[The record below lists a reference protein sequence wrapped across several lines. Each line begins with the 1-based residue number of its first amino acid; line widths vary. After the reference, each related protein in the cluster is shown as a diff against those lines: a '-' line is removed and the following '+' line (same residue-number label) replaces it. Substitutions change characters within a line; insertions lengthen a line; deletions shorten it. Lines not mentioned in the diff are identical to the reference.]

1 MPITHAGEPKLDGK
15 TALITGASAGMG
27 LAAAQLFAEHGA
39 NVVMVGR
46 SQARLQAAADAIGDQ
61 ALPVVADVSSS
72 DEMGAAF
79 TAATERYGGLDIVFN
94 NAGDGN
100 APPTNMDDLSEEYFD
115 YCVAV
120 HLKGVWLG
128 MKYGI
133 PLLKQAGGGAIISTS
148 SIGAHGGIA
157 GTQPYSACKAG
168 LESMTRTGAAELSQ
182 HNIRVNCIIAGAVA
196 TRFGLA
202 SDAPLETEEEL
213 AARRASLAPLAPM
226 GRGGE
231 PEEIASLALFLVS
244 DDSSFITGQCIAA
257 DGGMLATNGWVG
269 SLGRD

>member
-1 MPITHAGEPKLDGK
+1 MPIAHAADPKLSGK

-27 LAAAQLFAEHGA
+27 LATAQLFAEHGA

-79 TAATERYGGLDIVFN
+79 SAAMERYGRLDIVFN

-100 APPTNMDDLSEEYFD
+100 APPTNMHDLSEEYFD

-133 PLLKQAGGGAIISTS
+133 P
-148 SIGAHGGIA
+148 
-157 GTQPYSACKAG
+157 PC
-168 LESMTRTGAAELSQ
+168 
-182 HNIRVNCIIAGAVA
+182 
-196 TRFGLA
+196 
-202 SDAPLETEEEL
+202 
-213 AARRASLAPLAPM
+213 
-226 GRGGE
+226 
-231 PEEIASLALFLVS
+231 
-244 DDSSFITGQCIAA
+244 
-257 DGGMLATNGWVG
+257 
-269 SLGRD
+269 

>member
-1 MPITHAGEPKLDGK
+1 MPIAHAADSKLSGK

-27 LAAAQLFAEHGA
+27 LATAQLFAEHGA

-79 TAATERYGGLDIVFN
+79 SAAMERYGRLDIVFN

-168 LESMTRTGAAELSQ
+168 LESMTRTGAAESSD

-196 TRFGLA
+196 TRFGLS
-202 SDAPLETEEEL
+202 SDASLETEEEL

-231 PEEIASLALFLVS
+231 PEEIANLALFLVS
-244 DDSSFITGQCIAA
+244 NDSSFITGQCIAA
-257 DGGMLATNGWVG
+257 DGGMLATNGWIG
-269 SLGRD
+269 NLRRD

>member
-1 MPITHAGEPKLDGK
+1 MPNKLDGK

-27 LAAAQLFAEHGA
+27 LATAHLFAEEGA
-39 NVVMVGR
+39 NVVLLGR
-46 SQARLQAAADAIGDQ
+46 SQERLQAAADNIGEQ
-61 ALPVVADVSSS
+61 ALPVVANVDSSA
-72 DEMGAAF
+72 EMAAAF
-79 TAATERYGGLDIVFN
+79 DAAVDRFGQLDIVFN

-100 APPTNMDDLSEEYFD
+100 AAPTHMDELSEEYFD

-128 MKYGI
+128 LKYGV

-182 HNIRVNCIIAGAVA
+182 HNIRINCIIPGAIA
-196 TRFGLA
+196 TRFGLS

-213 AARRASLAPLAPM
+213 AARRARLAPLAPM

-231 PEEIASLALFLVS
+231 PEEIANLALFLVS
-244 DDSSFITGQCIAA
+244 DDSSFITGQSIAA
-257 DGGMLATNGWVG
+257 DGGMTAVNGW
-269 SLGRD
+269 LRR